1 MPWFG
6 KEGMGV
12 QFETKQG
19 IGLPI
24 EKLVEQGYLKKVT
37 P

>member
-6 KEGMGV
+6 QEGMGT

-19 IGLPI
+19 VKMTI
-24 EKLVEQGYLKKVT
+24 EKLVEQGYLKKVN
-37 P
+37 